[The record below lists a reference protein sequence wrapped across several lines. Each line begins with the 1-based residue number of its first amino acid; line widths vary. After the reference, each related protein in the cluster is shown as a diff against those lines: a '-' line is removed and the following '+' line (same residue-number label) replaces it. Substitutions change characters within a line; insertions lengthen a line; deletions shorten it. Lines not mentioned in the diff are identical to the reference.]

1 MSRRE
6 ELVEKVV
13 YVGEVF
19 ASSQPARVQTL
30 LGSCVAAC
38 LYDEAARI
46 GGLNH
51 FLLPGTARRDADAAR
66 YGVHAMELL
75 INRLMQLGAERG
87 RLQAKVFGG
96 ANLRG
101 FGSLRVGTRNREFV
115 REFLK
120 TEGIPIRAGRLGG
133 NQPLQVRFY
142 TETGRAMVRALGRQ
156 EGQLLQEVAVEER
169 SMRSRLEKPLWEP
182 DEYVLFEQ

>member
-1 MSRRE
+1 MADK
-6 ELVEKVV
+6 VDKVDKVV
-13 YVGEVF
+13 YVGDVF
-19 ASSQPARVQTL
+19 ASGRPALVQTL

-38 LYDEAARI
+38 LYDEVARI

-51 FLLPGTARRDADAAR
+51 FLLPGAGKQDVDAAR

-96 ANLRG
+96 ADLRG
-101 FGSLRVGTRNREFV
+101 FGTLRVGTRNREFV

-120 TEGIPIRAGRLGG
+120 MEGIPIRAGRLGG
-133 NQPLQVRFY
+133 NRALQVRFY
-142 TETGRAMVRALGRQ
+142 TATARAMVRPLGQ
-156 EGQLLQEVAVEER
+156 QQSPLLREVAVEER
-169 SMRSRLEKPLWEP
+169 RLRSRIGKPLWEP
-182 DEYVLFEQ
+182 DEYLLFD